1 MLLQEELRKYEFSV
15 MAMKICD
22 YILTARAP
30 AADLE
35 KLPLGDLFR
44 DNSFTKVSFPLFG
57 KNNDFYSSEYI
68 TRI

>member
-1 MLLQEELRKYEFSV
+1 